1 MPKQSGYDMN
11 IYETRWS
18 KISLFSPGFV
28 FLKACTFAVD
38 PNHLLEPVEIGRSG
52 DSGLR
57 TTPKKC
63 YGYRCRTKMKQLATS
78 SSKIVRN
85 WTFSAPFWGSRLFS
99 WSCALSFWGA
109 PAWMGEFQH
118 KNTPAP
124 LIFLAGAGTFRN
136 ETSNQQWW
144 SNTSPPHLCHKY
156 HLFHWRVKVRFYQ
169 RVGFRECISN

>member
-1 MPKQSGYDMN
+1 MKRKHMPCTSEICQNKVDMIWNPLIEDLPFFTRFRLPQS
-11 IYETRWS
+11 
-18 KISLFSPGFV
+18 LHV
-28 FLKACTFAVD
+28 C
-38 PNHLLEPVEIGRSG
+38 GRSQP
-52 DSGLR
+52 SAR
-57 TTPKKC
+57 TCRETPKKW

-78 SSKIVRN
+78 SSKILRN

-124 LIFLAGAGTFRN
+124 LIFLAGDGTFRN

-156 HLFHWRVKVRFYQ
+156 NLFHWRVKVRFYQ